1 MLVWLIGLVSGII
14 GGMGIGG
21 GSVLVPGL
29 VFLLGT
35 EQHVAQ
41 GVTLVTFLPMAA
53 VALFIHYRAGN
64 LKLRPAWPLIVG
76 SVVSAFI
83 GARLAAVISGPMLKK
98 IFALFL
104 FGVGL
109 YEFWSGMKK
118 GER

>member
-118 GER
+118 GEH